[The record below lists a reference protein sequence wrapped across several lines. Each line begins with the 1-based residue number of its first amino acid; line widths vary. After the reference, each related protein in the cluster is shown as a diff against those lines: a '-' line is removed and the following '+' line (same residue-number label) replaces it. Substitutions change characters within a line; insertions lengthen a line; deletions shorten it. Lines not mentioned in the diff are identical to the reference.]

1 MQGVLHLCCLN
12 GWFWGGRVWWVY
24 YSFLL
29 PKCFGHSNPSCKLK
43 YFVSL
48 NMIVVPPTQH
58 AILSL
63 LFRGQRAR
71 DAEKLFTGPRSCCN
85 YSELQIQ
92 GTEMHSFF
100 NNLLCV
106 CVYLQYRVF
115 HSRGLSPGPPLLMSP
130 GYSSSLSNQ
139 PMWTKG
145 KYPWAPTQN
154 QRHRS
159 WQNLVKTGRS
169 FPEERKCI
177 RCEAWSYMWFQVALR
192 WLRPVVA
199 WSRISGVE
207 PRLWWWANRI
217 LAIRPLGPLPT
228 DKALAHL
235 LWRKEFQQRDGK

>member
-24 YSFLL
+24 CSFLL

-48 NMIVVPPTQH
+48 NMIVVPPTRH

-92 GTEMHSFF
+92 GTEMHSLF

-106 CVYLQYRVF
+106 CVYLVELTGKLMGTFRIQAAFSFSF
-115 HSRGLSPGPPLLMSP
+115 HIFWVLMSC
-130 GYSSSLSNQ
+130 SVKWNQLIHHKISL
-139 PMWTKG
+139 KG
-145 KYPWAPTQN
+145 FLW
-154 QRHRS
+154 
-159 WQNLVKTGRS
+159 KTIES
-169 FPEERKCI
+169 VSVNAYYK
-177 RCEAWSYMWFQVALR
+177 
-192 WLRPVVA
+192 
-199 WSRISGVE
+199 
-207 PRLWWWANRI
+207 
-217 LAIRPLGPLPT
+217 
-228 DKALAHL
+228 H
-235 LWRKEFQQRDGK
+235 